1 MKKLIA
7 LLALMFAAVFALTA
21 CSSSAEPLT
30 LGPDAVVVDV
40 RTPSEYSE
48 GHLEGAVNIDVQSP
62 DFASILS
69 QLPTDGEYYVYCRSG
84 NRSAAAVEQMKAA
97 GFTNVTDGGSKENA
111 SAATGIPIVQ

>member
-1 MKKLIA
+1 MKKIITLFA
-7 LLALMFAAVFALTA
+7 LVMTALVALTA
-21 CSSSAEPLT
+21 CAPTAQPVT
-30 LGPDAVVVDV
+30 LGSNAIVIDV
-40 RTPSEYSE
+40 RTPSEFSE

-84 NRSAAAVEQMKAA
+84 KRSAAAVEQMKAA
-97 GFTNVTDGGSKENA
+97 GFTNVTDVGSKENA